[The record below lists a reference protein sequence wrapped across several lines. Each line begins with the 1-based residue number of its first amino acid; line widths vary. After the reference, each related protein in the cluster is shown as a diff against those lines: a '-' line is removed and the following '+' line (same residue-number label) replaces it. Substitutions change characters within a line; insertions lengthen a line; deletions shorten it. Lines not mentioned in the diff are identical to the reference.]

1 MCAFFPFP
9 APPSPFNP
17 NGIRVRPEKHPVT
30 LSPGGGTGL
39 GDGDASGWRS
49 LSHPTLALAV
59 LSAWSLS
66 LLLPVTGPPPPQLWG
81 LCREVPS
88 SRKLPLT
95 AGSPLPQGT
104 LSFSQFVSLV
114 VGLCF
119 LGTGTMSRCI
129 HPWPSRRAHAPGPLV
144 TTQRTC
150 GGCEPW
156 GRVKARLDAFW
167 GALCVCPGRTVW
179 GVIPWLWCV
188 LAGGLRA
195 SQRTPWSSHV
205 LLCKLETQAAALHVV
220 GGVSNCVGCRA
231 QCGHVVRPTWWP
243 FSSLWFRREHR
254 GLVVRRNQTL
264 HGARGLVEEGPEPC
278 VALSREGRSEMS
290 SYFTPLLYG

>member
-1 MCAFFPFP
+1 MALSLTSHSRSGCSLGLEPVSSPPCHWA
-9 APPSPFNP
+9 PSP
-17 NGIRVRPEKHPVT
+17 
-30 LSPGGGTGL
+30 SAL
-39 GDGDASGWRS
+39 GSLQRGPFLQEAAPDCRIATASR
-49 LSHPTLALAV
+49 H
-59 LSAWSLS
+59 
-66 LLLPVTGPPPPQLWG
+66 PQL
-81 LCREVPS
+81 
-88 SRKLPLT
+88 
-95 AGSPLPQGT
+95 
-104 LSFSQFVSLV
+104 FSVCQL
-114 VGLCF
+114 GCWALQEF

-144 TTQRTC
+144 TAQRTC

-231 QCGHVVRPTWWP
+231 QCGHVLRPTWWP

-278 VALSREGRSEMS
+278 VALSGEGRSEMS